1 MTIATSAIALSKL
14 DAITIYLPRKK
25 KSNTTISEDFTP
37 KKEQIYQLG
46 LTELFKIDWNLESP
60 KNQKSK
66 PYSNKVSATGQ
77 IVSAVQMTSQNN

>member
-25 KSNTTISEDFTP
+25 KLNTTISEDFTP

-46 LTELFKIDWNLESP
+46 LTELFKID
-60 KNQKSK
+60 
-66 PYSNKVSATGQ
+66 
-77 IVSAVQMTSQNN
+77 